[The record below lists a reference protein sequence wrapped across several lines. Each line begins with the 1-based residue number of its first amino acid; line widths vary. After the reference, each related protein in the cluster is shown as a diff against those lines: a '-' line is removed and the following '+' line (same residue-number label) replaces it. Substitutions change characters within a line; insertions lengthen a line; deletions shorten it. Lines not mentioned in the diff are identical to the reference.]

1 MFNFK
6 RFYLKATD
14 LILNNINLVIPP
26 NKITAIVG
34 RSGAGKSTLIDLLP
48 RIISP
53 NSGNIYIDGNNI
65 REYSLASLRDKMS
78 FVSQDTILF
87 DGTISDNICYYLPDS
102 NKSEIIKA
110 STLSGAAEFIDKLPG
125 KYNYNIGEKGQ
136 KLSGG
141 QKQRLVLARAFLSK
155 AKILILDEATSS
167 LDRTSEKDIKKSIKE
182 FIKINNSTIII
193 IAHRHTTIE
202 NADFVIYLEDG
213 KVKGTGSPGKI
224 FAKYL
229 GT

>member
-65 REYSLASLRDKMS
+65 RDYSLASLRDKMS
-78 FVSQDTILF
+78 FFSQDTILF

-110 STLSGAAEFIDKLPG
+110 SILSGAAEFIDKLSG
-125 KYNYNIGEKGQ
+125 KYNYNIVEK
-136 KLSGG
+136 G

-202 NADFVIYLEDG
+202 NADFVIYLEDK
-213 KVKGTGSPGKI
+213 KVKDTGSPEKI
-224 FAKYL
+224 FSKYAEI
-229 GT
+229 

>member
-14 LILNNINLVIPP
+14 LILNNINLVIHP

-65 REYSLASLRDKMS
+65 RDYSLASLRDKMS
-78 FVSQDTILF
+78 FFSQDTILF

-110 STLSGAAEFIDKLPG
+110 STLVTRI
-125 KYNYNIGEKGQ
+125 
-136 KLSGG
+136 
-141 QKQRLVLARAFLSK
+141 LALFVV
-155 AKILILDEATSS
+155 
-167 LDRTSEKDIKKSIKE
+167 
-182 FIKINNSTIII
+182 NQII
-193 IAHRHTTIE
+193 
-202 NADFVIYLEDG
+202 
-213 KVKGTGSPGKI
+213 
-224 FAKYL
+224 KYL
-229 GT
+229 LKIISNRYV